1 MAKVELGLKR
11 TCLSCDMRF
20 YDFKRRPIICP
31 GCGTEF
37 DPENLLK
44 GRKSRAVPKSAT
56 KASVSD
62 EAADLDE
69 TEFDD
74 EDVNVAANKDG
85 DDDIDFD
92 EDDVDVDVDN
102 TDGPGI
108 IQDDITDGDELLP
121 NLDDK
126 DDQQAPCLLGV
137 GKYHWFG
144 GGGIKNPSPGENL
157 LALGV
162 APAIHNHRSV
172 LALHELEP
180 NRRFSDAN
188 TTGIAGQTR

>member
-62 EAADLDE
+62 DAADLDE

-74 EDVNVAANKDG
+74 EDVNAVVNKDY

-92 EDDVDVDVDN
+92 GDDVDVDN

-126 DDQQAPCLLGV
+126 DDQQASCFLGV

-144 GGGIKNPSPGENL
+144 GGGIKNWLPDENL
-157 LALGV
+157 LAQGV
-162 APAIHNHRSV
+162 APAIHILRSA
-172 LALHELEP
+172 LALQKLGL
-180 NRRFSDAN
+180 NRRFGDAL
-188 TTGIAGQTR
+188 TRGIASQTR

>member
-1 MAKVELGLKR
+1 MVKVELGLKR

-44 GRKSRAVPKSAT
+44 GRKSRAAPKSAT
-56 KASVSD
+56 KASLSD
-62 EAADLDE
+62 DAADLDE

-74 EDVNVAANKDG
+74 EDVNVAVDKD
-85 DDDIDFD
+85 DDDDGDIDFD
-92 EDDVDVDVDN
+92 EEGDADVDN

-108 IQDDITDGDELLP
+108 IQDDITDGEELLL

-126 DDQQAPCLLGV
+126 DDQ
-137 GKYHWFG
+137 
-144 GGGIKNPSPGENL
+144 
-157 LALGV
+157 
-162 APAIHNHRSV
+162 
-172 LALHELEP
+172 
-180 NRRFSDAN
+180 
-188 TTGIAGQTR
+188 

>member
-1 MAKVELGLKR
+1 MVKYGGFETMAKVELGLKR

-37 DPENLLK
+37 DLENLLK

-62 EAADLDE
+62 DAADLDE
-69 TEFDD
+69 TELDD
-74 EDVNVAANKDG
+74 EDVNVAVNKDD

-92 EDDVDVDVDN
+92 GDDVDVDN
-102 TDGPGI
+102 TDGPGV

-126 DDQQAPCLLGV
+126 DDQ
-137 GKYHWFG
+137 
-144 GGGIKNPSPGENL
+144 
-157 LALGV
+157 
-162 APAIHNHRSV
+162 
-172 LALHELEP
+172 
-180 NRRFSDAN
+180 
-188 TTGIAGQTR
+188 

>member
-20 YDFKRRPIICP
+20 YDFKRSPIICP

-44 GRKSRAVPKSAT
+44 GRKSRAAPKSAA
-56 KASVSD
+56 KADVSD
-62 EAADLDE
+62 GLDE
-69 TEFDD
+69 TDFGD
-74 EDVNVAANKDG
+74 EDIDVAVTKDDDD

-92 EDDVDVDVDN
+92 EDDVDVDD

-121 NLDDK
+121 NLDNK
-126 DDQQAPCLLGV
+126 DDQ
-137 GKYHWFG
+137 
-144 GGGIKNPSPGENL
+144 
-157 LALGV
+157 
-162 APAIHNHRSV
+162 
-172 LALHELEP
+172 
-180 NRRFSDAN
+180 
-188 TTGIAGQTR
+188 

>member
-1 MAKVELGLKR
+1 MVKYRGFERMVKVELGLKR

-37 DPENLLK
+37 DPENLVK
-44 GRKSRAVPKSAT
+44 GRKSRAAPKSAT
-56 KASVSD
+56 KASVPD
-62 EAADLDE
+62 DTANLGEI
-69 TEFDD
+69 EFDD
-74 EDVNVAANKDG
+74 EDVNVAVDKDDDDDD

-92 EDDVDVDVDN
+92 QDDVDVDD

-126 DDQQAPCLLGV
+126 DDQ
-137 GKYHWFG
+137 
-144 GGGIKNPSPGENL
+144 
-157 LALGV
+157 
-162 APAIHNHRSV
+162 
-172 LALHELEP
+172 
-180 NRRFSDAN
+180 
-188 TTGIAGQTR
+188 

>member
-44 GRKSRAVPKSAT
+44 GRKSRAVPKNAA
-56 KASVSD
+56 KASVSND
-62 EAADLDE
+62 AADLDE

-74 EDVNVAANKDG
+74 EDVNVAANKDD
-85 DDDIDFD
+85 DDDIDF
-92 EDDVDVDVDN
+92 EENDVDVDLDN

-126 DDQQAPCLLGV
+126 DDQ
-137 GKYHWFG
+137 
-144 GGGIKNPSPGENL
+144 
-157 LALGV
+157 
-162 APAIHNHRSV
+162 
-172 LALHELEP
+172 
-180 NRRFSDAN
+180 
-188 TTGIAGQTR
+188 

>member
-20 YDFKRRPIICP
+20 YDFKCRPIICP

-44 GRKSRAVPKSAT
+44 GRKSQVASKRAT
-56 KASVSD
+56 KVSVSD
-62 EAADLDE
+62 DVADLDE

-74 EDVNVAANKDG
+74 EDVSAAVNKDDND

-92 EDDVDVDVDN
+92 EDDVDVDD

-108 IQDDITDGDELLP
+108 IQDDITEGDELLP
-121 NLDDK
+121 DLDDK
-126 DDQQAPCLLGV
+126 DDQ
-137 GKYHWFG
+137 
-144 GGGIKNPSPGENL
+144 
-157 LALGV
+157 
-162 APAIHNHRSV
+162 
-172 LALHELEP
+172 
-180 NRRFSDAN
+180 
-188 TTGIAGQTR
+188 

>member
-44 GRKSRAVPKSAT
+44 GRKSRAAPKSAA
-56 KASVSD
+56 KADVSD
-62 EAADLDE
+62 DADDLDE
-69 TEFDD
+69 TDFDD
-74 EDVNVAANKDG
+74 EDVNVAAKK
-85 DDDIDFD
+85 DDDDGIDFE

-108 IQDDITDGDELLP
+108 IQDDITNGDELLP
-121 NLDDK
+121 NLDNK
-126 DDQQAPCLLGV
+126 DDQ
-137 GKYHWFG
+137 
-144 GGGIKNPSPGENL
+144 
-157 LALGV
+157 
-162 APAIHNHRSV
+162 
-172 LALHELEP
+172 
-180 NRRFSDAN
+180 
-188 TTGIAGQTR
+188 

>member
-44 GRKSRAVPKSAT
+44 GRKSRAAPKGAT
-56 KASVSD
+56 KANVSD
-62 EAADLDE
+62 DASDLDE

-74 EDVNVAANKDG
+74 EDVNVAVNKD
-85 DDDIDFD
+85 DDDGDIVFD
-92 EDDVDVDVDN
+92 EDDVDVDD

-126 DDQQAPCLLGV
+126 DDQQVSCLLDV
-137 GKYHWFG
+137 CKYHWFG
-144 GGGIKNPSPGENL
+144 GGGVKNPSPDENL
-157 LALGV
+157 LAPGV
-162 APAIHNHRSV
+162 APAIHIPRGV
-172 LALHELEP
+172 LALQELEP
-180 NRRFSDAN
+180 NRRFGDALN
-188 TTGIAGQTR
+188 RGIADRTR